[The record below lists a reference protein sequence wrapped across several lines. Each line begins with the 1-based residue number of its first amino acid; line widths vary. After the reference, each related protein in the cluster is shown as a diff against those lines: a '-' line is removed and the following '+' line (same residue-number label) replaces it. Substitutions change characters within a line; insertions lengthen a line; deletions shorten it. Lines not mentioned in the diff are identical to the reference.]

1 MKLFAELYRVLDST
15 TRTSVKIA
23 AMVDY
28 FARAQPADAAWAVHF
43 LSGEKLKRL
52 IPGKLLRQWAAEEAG
67 IPTWL
72 FEEPYSLEIWP
83 KQSHWLSLIRDV
95 NQRIHCATGYR
106 IA

>member
-72 FEEPYSLEIWP
+72 FEESYSSVGDLAETI
-83 KQSHWLSLIRDV
+83 SLVIPD
-95 NQRIHCATGYR
+95 QGSEP
-106 IA
+106 

>member
-1 MKLFAELYRVLDST
+1 
-15 TRTSVKIA
+15 
-23 AMVDY
+23 MVDY

-52 IPGKLLRQWAAEEAG
+52 IPDKLLRQWAAEEAG

-72 FEEPYSLEIWP
+72 FEESGSVGDLAETISLVY
-83 KQSHWLSLIRDV
+83 LIMEV
-95 NQRIHCATGYR
+95 NQRTHCATGYR